1 MGLLK
6 RQQQRAAPRRRKG
19 LRDAVC
25 PCCREQRAFLWT
37 CDCGLMICQECMQR
51 DLWGFT
57 CNNIT
62 WVCPDCGA
70 IRSY

>member
-1 MGLLK
+1 MSLID
-6 RQQQRAAPRRRKG
+6 QRRPRSERARRKAR
-19 LRDAVC
+19 RDAVC
-25 PCCREQRAFLWT
+25 PCCHAQRALLWS
-37 CDCGLMICQECMQR
+37 CDCGLEICQECMQR

-70 IRSY
+70 LRSY